1 MRCEYKRRA
10 PCSLLKLAGPA
21 LVDHVRHFYHVIYD
35 LMNFVGGL
43 IEDDK
48 SEVASVVCMLEPVCN
63 LLANECSLVHGQYLR
78 SVPQR

>member
-1 MRCEYKRRA
+1 M
-10 PCSLLKLAGPA
+10 LGHI
-21 LVDHVRHFYHVIYD
+21 DHMINVP
-35 LMNFVGGL
+35 LNFVCGF

-48 SEVASVVCMLEPVCN
+48 SKVVSVVCMLEPVCN